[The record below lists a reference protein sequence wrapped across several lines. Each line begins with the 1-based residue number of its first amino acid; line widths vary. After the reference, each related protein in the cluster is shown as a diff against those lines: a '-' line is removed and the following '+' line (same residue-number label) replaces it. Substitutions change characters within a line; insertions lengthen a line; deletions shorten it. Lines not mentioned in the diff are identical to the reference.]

1 MSNRKNL
8 FRGLMEDITYGDTW
22 EQAKRLRNLHDH
34 GHSDAAI
41 CEEEKISEENLLRS
55 LRAFSLAVQYQD
67 SEYGDQFTEEH
78 FVIFYELLKSSVFK
92 PIREW
97 LGWHEEKHQ
106 ATNKDNA
113 EIFFSLLS
121 RTPNLTKAGEYLQ
134 PAITQWDNFI
144 GLSAIIRN
152 KAALGLLRT
161 THDLHNAYAITPEGQ
176 ADKKIKKAEI
186 IQKGNTLFLQRKTDS
201 NVKKQEVPSTTINLI
216 RLQGYKSIANTTLE
230 GTSSF
235 SVFAGSNGSGKSNLV
250 DGLAF
255 FGTVVAQGA
264 KQAIRQFGGF
274 NQIHCFKFKK
284 ENARTVSLELEIQ
297 LDDSI
302 FHYTI
307 KIYQLDTEPQVEEM
321 LTIDGDL
328 WLKRDRGKGH
338 DIGIWNTGKG
348 GLRTVP
354 DYPDNMSALML
365 LSYTPIYTFMTNI
378 RVFRFDPLGAKEP
391 DTLSAD
397 STELDTHGRNVATML
412 SVLEKKTEFREQILE
427 WIELLVPGM
436 EKVKTEQQKLD
447 GSTVIKFK
455 EEGMKTFL
463 PAKLISD
470 GTIYALCI
478 LTAVLSRAKG
488 QGMTI
493 IEEPERGIHPQ
504 AIAELVSLMRA
515 NASPEHPVWVT
526 THSESVVRSATAD
539 ELWLINKV
547 DGKTELKN
555 AGKNSVPLGNMNLD
569 KAWLMNFFD
578 GGLPW

>member
-1 MSNRKNL
+1 M
-8 FRGLMEDITYGDTW
+8 GLGKYLGKYTYGDTW
-22 EQAKRLRNLHDH
+22 EKAKHLQELHNQ
-34 GHSDAAI
+34 GLSDADI
-41 CEEEKISEENLLRS
+41 CQQENISEGDLQRS
-55 LRAFSLAVQYQD
+55 RLALSFAEQYQD

-78 FVIFYELLKSSVFK
+78 FGIFYELLKSSVFK

-97 LGWHEEKHQ
+97 LGWHEEKRQ

-121 RTPNLTKAGEYLQ
+121 RTPNLTKVGEYLQ
-134 PAITQWDNFI
+134 PAIPEWNKLLE
-144 GLSAIIRN
+144 LSTIIKS
-152 KAALGLLRT
+152 KAALKSLVE
-161 THDLHNAYAITPEGQ
+161 THDLNHAYDLTLEGQ
-176 ADKKIKKAEI
+176 ENKKINQAEA
-186 IQKGNTLFLQRKTDS
+186 IQKTNTQLILKKIDAKTEIPATPP
-201 NVKKQEVPSTTINLI
+201 NTIGLI
-216 RLQGYKSIANTTLE
+216 GLQGYKSIASIVLE
-230 GTSSF
+230 DISPF
-235 SVFAGSNGSGKSNLV
+235 VVFAGPNGSGKSNLA
-250 DGLAF
+250 DGLVF
-255 FGTVVAQGA
+255 FSTVITQGA

-284 ENARTVSLELEIQ
+284 DKARTLSMELNLHLEG
-297 LDDSI
+297 STY
-302 FHYTI
+302 HYTV
-307 KIYQLDTEPQVEEM
+307 KIYQLDTAPQLQEE
-321 LTIDGDL
+321 LIIDGDC
-328 WLKRDRGKGH
+328 WLKRERGKPPS
-338 DIGIWNTGKG
+338 IRSRKELIE
-348 GLRTVP
+348 LP
-354 DYPDNMSALML
+354 DYPDDMSGLNL
-365 LSYTPIYTFMTNI
+365 LSESPIRGFMTNI

-391 DTLSAD
+391 DMLSAD
-397 STELDTHGRNVATML
+397 TSELDTHGRNVATML
-412 SVLEKKTEFREQILE
+412 SVLEKKTELREQILE

-447 GSTVIKFK
+447 GRTIIKFK

-463 PAKLISD
+463 PANLISD

-555 AGKNSVPLGNMNLD
+555 AGKNSVPLGNTNLD

>member
-1 MSNRKNL
+1 MSS
-8 FRGLMEDITYGDTW
+8 ITYGDTW
-22 EQAKRLRNLHDH
+22 EQGTRIHQLYAH
-34 GHSDAAI
+34 GLSYDEI
-41 CEEEKISEENLLRS
+41 CQRENISEHDLHRS
-55 LRAFSLAVQYQD
+55 LRGFALAMQYQD
-67 SEYGDQFTEEH
+67 SEHASQFNNDL
-78 FVIFYELLKSSVFK
+78 FIIFYNVLTSETLKNIRDWIGWSV
-92 PIREW
+92 ESNY
-97 LGWHEEKHQ
+97 
-106 ATNKDNA
+106 ATNRSNA
-113 EIFFSLLS
+113 VIFFSLLS
-121 RTPNLTKAGEYLQ
+121 SVPNPLKAGQYLQ
-134 PAITQWDNFI
+134 PAINKWDDLIN
-144 GLSAIIRN
+144 LSIIIN
-152 KAALGLLRT
+152 DNAALGHIIE
-161 THDLHNAYAITPEGQ
+161 THDLSGSYAMTPEGQ
-176 ADKKIKKAEI
+176 ADSKIKKSEAIKYANEDLLLKNS
-186 IQKGNTLFLQRKTDS
+186 QA
-201 NVKKQEVPSTTINLI
+201 NVQVAVPNTINLI
-216 RLQGYKSIANTTLE
+216 HLQGYKSIANTTVDDAAPFMVL
-230 GTSSF
+230 
-235 SVFAGSNGSGKSNLV
+235 AGPNGSGKSNLA

-255 FGTVVAQGA
+255 FGIVVAQGT
-264 KQAIRQFGGF
+264 KQAIRQFGGY

-284 ENARTVSLELEIQ
+284 DKARTASLELKLTLNGRFYRYIIKIHQ
-297 LDDSI
+297 LDSAP
-302 FHYTI
+302 
-307 KIYQLDTEPQVEEM
+307 QLQEE
-321 LTIDGDL
+321 LTIDGEC
-328 WLKRDRGKGH
+328 WLKRERGKPPSILSKETFF
-338 DIGIWNTGKG
+338 D
-348 GLRTVP
+348 LP
-354 DYPDNMSALML
+354 DYPDDISGLNL
-365 LSYTPIYTFMTNI
+365 LAESPIRDFMINI

-412 SVLEKKTEFREQILE
+412 SVLEKKAELREQILE

-526 THSESVVRSATAD
+526 THSESVVRSANAD

-555 AGKNSVPLGNMNLD
+555 AGKNSVSLGNLNLD
-569 KAWLMNFFD
+569 KAWLMNLFD

>member
-1 MSNRKNL
+1 MNN
-8 FRGLMEDITYGDTW
+8 
-22 EQAKRLRNLHDH
+22 
-34 GHSDAAI
+34 
-41 CEEEKISEENLLRS
+41 
-55 LRAFSLAVQYQD
+55 
-67 SEYGDQFTEEH
+67 
-78 FVIFYELLKSSVFK
+78 
-92 PIREW
+92 
-97 LGWHEEKHQ
+97 
-106 ATNKDNA
+106 
-113 EIFFSLLS
+113 
-121 RTPNLTKAGEYLQ
+121 
-134 PAITQWDNFI
+134 
-144 GLSAIIRN
+144 
-152 KAALGLLRT
+152 
-161 THDLHNAYAITPEGQ
+161 
-176 ADKKIKKAEI
+176 
-186 IQKGNTLFLQRKTDS
+186 
-201 NVKKQEVPSTTINLI
+201 INLI
-216 RLQGYKSIANTTLE
+216 RLQGYKSVANATVEEATP
-230 GTSSF
+230 
-235 SVFAGSNGSGKSNLV
+235 FAVLAGPNGSGKSNLA

-264 KQAIRQFGGF
+264 KQAIRQFGGY
-274 NQIHCFKFKK
+274 NQMHCYKFKK
-284 ENARTVSLELEIQ
+284 EKARTVSLELKLQ
-297 LDDSI
+297 LDGSAY
-302 FHYTI
+302 HYFI
-307 KIYQLDTEPQVEEM
+307 KIYQLDTTPQLEEK
-321 LTIDGDL
+321 LIIDGEVQL
-328 WLKRDRGKGH
+328 QRERG
-338 DIGIWNTGKG
+338 DPPGIRPK
-348 GLRTVP
+348 P
-354 DYPDNMSALML
+354 DQLMIALPYPDDMSGLNMFPFS
-365 LSYTPIYTFMTNI
+365 PIRDFMTNI

-391 DTLSAD
+391 DMLSAD
-397 STELDTHGRNVATML
+397 ATELDTHGRNVATML
-412 SVLEKKTEFREQILE
+412 SVLEKKAELREQILE

-447 GSTVIKFK
+447 GRTIIKFK

-463 PAKLISD
+463 PANLISD

>member
-1 MSNRKNL
+1 MSSMTFGDNWEQSARIQQLRVQGLSDSEICERENISENDL
-8 FRGLMEDITYGDTW
+8 QRSFRGF
-22 EQAKRLRNLHDH
+22 A
-34 GHSDAAI
+34 
-41 CEEEKISEENLLRS
+41 
-55 LRAFSLAVQYQD
+55 LAMQYQD
-67 SEYGDQFTEEH
+67 SEHGSQFTNEY
-78 FVIFYELLKSSVFK
+78 FVIFYKILSSRTFRNVC
-92 PIREW
+92 EW
-97 LGWHEEKHQ
+97 IGWNDEALR
-106 ATNKDNA
+106 ATNNRNA

-121 RTPNLTKAGEYLQ
+121 RVPDSSKAGQYLQ
-134 PAITQWDNFI
+134 PAINKWSDLIDLSIVIQDN
-144 GLSAIIRN
+144 
-152 KAALGLLRT
+152 AALRYIIA
-161 THDLHNAYAITPEGQ
+161 THDLSSSYAITPEGQ
-176 ADKKIKKAEI
+176 ADNKIRQSEAIQNVNNDLLLKNSAPNAEVHVATPI
-186 IQKGNTLFLQRKTDS
+186 
-201 NVKKQEVPSTTINLI
+201 TINLI
-216 RLQGYKSIANTTLE
+216 RLQGYKSIANTTVE
-230 GTSSF
+230 DVTP
-235 SVFAGSNGSGKSNLV
+235 FAVLAGPNGSGKSNLA

-255 FGTVVAQGA
+255 FGMVVAQGA
-264 KQAIRQFGGF
+264 KQAIRQFGGY
-274 NQIHCFKFKK
+274 NQIHCFKFKTAK
-284 ENARTVSLELEIQ
+284 ARTASLELELTLNGKIY
-297 LDDSI
+297 
-302 FHYTI
+302 HYTI
-307 KIYQLDTEPQVEEM
+307 KIHQLDSAPQLQEE
-321 LTIDGDL
+321 LTIDGKH
-328 WLKRDRGKGH
+328 WLKRERGKPPS
-338 DIGIWNTGKG
+338 IFSNKNTFD
-348 GLRTVP
+348 LP
-354 DYPDNMSALML
+354 DYPDDISGLNL
-365 LSYTPIYTFMTNI
+365 LAESPIRDFMINI

-412 SVLEKKTEFREQILE
+412 SVLEKKDEFREQILE

-515 NASPEHPVWVT
+515 NASLEHPVWVT
-526 THSESVVRSATAD
+526 THSESVVRSAIAD

-555 AGKNSVPLGNMNLD
+555 AGKNSVPLGNLNLD
-569 KAWLMNFFD
+569 KAWLMNLFD